1 MKKNLKV
8 MISLMFL
15 LVLTLSS
22 LSPIKAKAANS
33 SLTYVNITDN
43 SRDFAYKPDPLDLSL
58 TNNQAVLLDAYTFTN
73 WEIPAGKDFHF
84 YVNLQYLTNFEII
97 IIDSYTSTLTTY
109 NESNSSSFYIHIP
122 AISAA
127 NSYYIALNATSPNA
141 HLIGWGGVWQ

>member
-8 MISLMFL
+8 IVSLMCL

-22 LSPIKAKAANS
+22 LNPIRVKAATS

-43 SRDFAYKPDPLDLSL
+43 SRDFAYRPDPLDLSL

-109 NESNSSSFYIHIP
+109 NESNASSFYIKIP

-127 NSYYIALNATSPNA
+127 NSYYIALTATSPNA
-141 HLIGWGGVWQ
+141 YLVGWGGAWQ